1 MQNYFLSVF
10 ILSICSFHD
19 IYVFLISLHTFI
31 FQLTALVYA
40 GNNCLQNIGCNMFI
54 RLLSL
59 SLHLNFLVRE
69 VYHQVIIIS
78 GISSWLLSNLFLMVS
93 LIYILQTSV
102 SLKFS
107 SNNVYSDLKFLQIA
121 LLYLKL
127 KNNFLT
133 LHIYT

>member
-31 FQLTALVYA
+31 FQLTAL
-40 GNNCLQNIGCNMFI
+40 
-54 RLLSL
+54 
-59 SLHLNFLVRE
+59 
-69 VYHQVIIIS
+69 
-78 GISSWLLSNLFLMVS
+78 
-93 LIYILQTSV
+93 TSV